1 MGLVTI
7 KSFPSGITL
16 HLDPNAEFEKVLAEV
31 ETKFEESR
39 KFFKNAKV
47 ALNIEDRIVSDEE
60 EKLIIKA
67 INDHTDLDLLC
78 LVGKNPETER
88 KFVKALK
95 RVESQRDDNN
105 ARIYIGNIEA
115 GEIVEC
121 EGSLIIIGDICKE
134 AAAVATDDIIVI
146 GTIAGQA
153 YAGNAGKK
161 ESVIIT
167 MQLEPELLSIA
178 GVKQRV
184 KVKNGFGR
192 KNKYSP
198 IIIRLVDDKMKPDS
212 ISEELVKGIIE
223 SKNVKNL

>member
-16 HLDPNAEFEKVLAEV
+16 HLDPNAEFEKVLAEI

-67 INDHTDLDLLC
+67 INEHTDLDLLC

-88 KFVKALK
+88 RFVKALK

-105 ARIYIGNIEA
+105 ARLYVGNIEA

-121 EGSLIIIGDICKE
+121 EGSLIVIGDICKE
-134 AAAVATDDIIVI
+134 AAAVASEDVIVI

-153 YAGNAGKK
+153 YAGNGGKK
-161 ESVIIT
+161 DSVIIT
-167 MQLEPELLSIA
+167 MQLEPEILSIA

-198 IIIRLVDDKMKPDS
+198 IVIRLVDDKMAPDS
-212 ISEELVKGIIE
+212 ITEELVKDIIE

>member
-1 MGLVTI
+1 MGLVII

-16 HLDPNAEFEKVLAEV
+16 HLDPNAEFEKVLAEI

-67 INDHTDLDLLC
+67 INEHTDLDLLC

-88 KFVKALK
+88 RFVKALK

-105 ARIYIGNIEA
+105 ARLYVGNIEA

-121 EGSLIIIGDICKE
+121 EGSLIVIGDICKE
-134 AAAVATDDIIVI
+134 AAAVASEDVIVI

-153 YAGNAGKK
+153 YAGNGGKK
-161 ESVIIT
+161 DSVIIT
-167 MQLEPELLSIA
+167 MQLEPEILSIA

-198 IIIRLVDDKMKPDS
+198 IVIRLVDDKMAPDS
-212 ISEELVKGIIE
+212 ITEELVKDIIE

>member
-16 HLDPNAEFEKVLAEV
+16 HLDPNAEFDKVLSEI

-105 ARIYIGNIEA
+105 ARIYVGNVDA

-121 EGSLIIIGDICKE
+121 EGSLIILGDICKE
-134 AAAVATDDIIVI
+134 AAAVASEDVIVI

-153 YAGNAGKK
+153 YAGNGGKK
-161 ESVIIT
+161 DSIIIA

-198 IIIRLVDDKMKPDS
+198 IVIRLVEGKMAPDS
-212 ISEELVKGIIE
+212 ITEELVKDIIE